1 MSYFKKSFK
10 CIFYTLLTAV
20 AFCFVYFG
28 SAEAAQKR
36 PAFIAD
42 VAPNVRLVLFD
53 NKGGCDKGLQAAFVD
68 LERDHMILVCWDLDK
83 TFVVVTWKD
92 GTRTAYHTDKFQLV
106 HLTDL

>member
-1 MSYFKKSFK
+1 MSYFTKAFK
-10 CIFYTLLTAV
+10 WIFYTLLTAV

-42 VAPNVRLVLFD
+42 VAPNVQLVLFD
-53 NKGGCDKGLQAAFVD
+53 NKGSCNKGLQAAFFD
-68 LERDHMILVCWDLDK
+68 LERDHLILVCWDLET

-92 GTRTAYHTDKFQLV
+92 GTRTAYHQDKFQLV
-106 HLTDL
+106 QLADL